1 MIEIFRLSQKDF
13 ANNSNRNFG
22 VNLLSLYIP
31 VGKVCFLLPSIASEL
46 LTAPKLPPRK
56 FE

>member
-22 VNLLSLYIP
+22 VKLLSLYIP